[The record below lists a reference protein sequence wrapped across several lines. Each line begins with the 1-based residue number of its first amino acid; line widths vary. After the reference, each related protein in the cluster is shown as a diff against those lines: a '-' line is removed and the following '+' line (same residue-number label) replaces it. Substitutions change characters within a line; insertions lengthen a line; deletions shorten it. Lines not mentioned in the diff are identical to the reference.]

1 MNECGMSIKRY
12 LRKQNSKEL
21 EKAAATDGEYGKLA
35 KVELERQLQV
45 DAEPLQSE
53 RVGNSY
59 IALAHAAVKSA
70 VDDACS
76 RASRLRFSI
85 GKFSVGSRTPTLE
98 ERRASILKRIDE
110 NRSFGRMLMR
120 LVSERCDG
128 KASICYK
135 GAGVSRQIY
144 SRIISDPTPR
154 VSRRTAFQ
162 LCVGLRLTCEEADA
176 FIKAAGY
183 AFGSTEMESQ
193 VFAYCL
199 SNRILN
205 IFDINDLLCLCGCE
219 PIAVN

>member
-1 MNECGMSIKRY
+1 MNGKASAETMTDNSI
-12 LRKQNSKEL
+12 NSCIC
-21 EKAAATDGEYGKLA
+21 DGVVMNPDDCRAEPDMLQ
-35 KVELERQLQV
+35 ELERQLQV
-45 DAEPLQSE
+45 DAEPLQAE

-59 IALAHAAVKSA
+59 IALAHESVTRA
-70 VDDACS
+70 VDDAS
-76 RASRLRFSI
+76 ANMLRFS
-85 GKFSVGSRTPTLE
+85 VGRRTPTLE

-110 NRSFGRMLMR
+110 NKSFGRMLMR
-120 LVSERCDG
+120 LVSEKCDG

-135 GAGVSRQIY
+135 GAGISRQIY
-144 SRIISDPTPR
+144 SRIISDPTSR

-176 FIKAAGY
+176 FIKEAGY
-183 AFGSTEMESQ
+183 AFGSTDMESQ

>member
-1 MNECGMSIKRY
+1 MIENAI
-12 LRKQNSKEL
+12 NSCVC
-21 EKAAATDGEYGKLA
+21 DGVDMDPDDCRAEPDMLQ
-35 KVELERQLQV
+35 ELERQLQV

-70 VDDACS
+70 VDEARS
-76 RASRLRFSI
+76 RACKLMFSR
-85 GKFSVGSRTPTLE
+85 GSRTLTLE

-110 NRSFGRMLMR
+110 NKSFGRILMR
-120 LVSERCDG
+120 LVSEKCDG

-144 SRIISDPTPR
+144 SRIISDPTSR

-183 AFGSTEMESQ
+183 AFGSTDMESQ

-199 SNRILN
+199 SNGILN

>member
-1 MNECGMSIKRY
+1 
-12 LRKQNSKEL
+12 
-21 EKAAATDGEYGKLA
+21 
-35 KVELERQLQV
+35 
-45 DAEPLQSE
+45 
-53 RVGNSY
+53 
-59 IALAHAAVKSA
+59 
-70 VDDACS
+70 
-76 RASRLRFSI
+76 
-85 GKFSVGSRTPTLE
+85 
-98 ERRASILKRIDE
+98 
-110 NRSFGRMLMR
+110 MR
-120 LVSERCDG
+120 LVSEKCDG

-144 SRIISDPTPR
+144 SRIISDPTSR

-176 FIKAAGY
+176 FIKEAGY
-183 AFGSTEMESQ
+183 AFGSTDMESQ

>member
-1 MNECGMSIKRY
+1 MIENAI
-12 LRKQNSKEL
+12 NSCVC
-21 EKAAATDGEYGKLA
+21 DGVDMDPDDCRAEPDMLQ
-35 KVELERQLQV
+35 ELERQLQV

-70 VDDACS
+70 VDEARSRACKLMCS
-76 RASRLRFSI
+76 RGR
-85 GKFSVGSRTPTLE
+85 RTPTLE

-110 NRSFGRMLMR
+110 NKSFGRMLMH
-120 LVSERCDG
+120 LVSEKCDG

-144 SRIISDPTPR
+144 SRIISDPTSR

-176 FIKAAGY
+176 FIEAAGY
-183 AFGSTEMESQ
+183 AFGSTDMESQ